1 MNQQQRIELPV
12 TSGIVLETRDLTKI
26 YMQGKAEIR
35 ALDGVNLKV
44 EAGELVSVLGPSG
57 SGKSTLLSMIGAL
70 DRQTSGTIMIESQD
84 IGRMN
89 KNQLAEVRQHIGFVF
104 QYFNLIGRLT
114 ALQNVELPMTVKGVN
129 SQVRKEKAIEFMNL
143 VGLGDRVNHRPS
155 ELSGGQQQRVTIAR
169 ALAQEPRFMLMD
181 EPTGNIDTRTR
192 DEILSLVKKLN
203 EEHKVTTVIITH
215 DAVVASITNRTV
227 YIVDGK
233 LYNTHEE
240 VLAAEQTSREL
251 NDEKTYGEGGVLA

>member
-1 MNQQQRIELPV
+1 MNQQRSIEPPA
-12 TSGIVLETRDLTKI
+12 TSGIVLETRDLKKI
-26 YMQGKAEIR
+26 YMQGKVEIR

-44 EAGELVSVLGPSG
+44 EAGELISVLGPSG
-57 SGKSTLLSMIGAL
+57 SGKSTLLNMIGAL
-70 DRQTSGTIMIESQD
+70 DRPTSGTIMIEGQD
-84 IGRMN
+84 IGQMN

-114 ALQNVELPMTVKGVN
+114 ALQNVELPMTVKGMN
-129 SQVRKEKAIEFMNL
+129 SRERKEKAIEFMNL
-143 VGLGDRVNHRPS
+143 VGLGDRANHRPS
-155 ELSGGQQQRVTIAR
+155 ELSGGQQQRVAIAR

-192 DEILSLVKKLN
+192 DEVLGLVKRLN

-233 LYNTHEE
+233 MYNTHEE
-240 VLAAEQTSREL
+240 ALDAEQISRNL
-251 NDEKTYGEGGVLA
+251 NDQKVNDDGGVTV